1 MKREKTAFV
10 LVDIQEK
17 FRPVIQGFDKVV
29 GNVNKLVKGAEI
41 LKVPLIVTEQNPE
54 KLGGIVE
61 EIELPEVEKISKMHF
76 SCFGVEEFVKR
87 VEGFEV
93 LVFFGIEAH
102 VCILKT
108 ALDGIEKGF
117 EVHVVADAVSSRNLE
132 DKEIAIERMRQGGVF
147 VDSTEIILFQLMEK
161 AGTDEFRGISE
172 IIK

>member
-61 EIELPEVEKISKMHF
+61 EIELPEVEKIS
-76 SCFGVEEFVKR
+76 
-87 VEGFEV
+87 
-93 LVFFGIEAH
+93 
-102 VCILKT
+102 
-108 ALDGIEKGF
+108 
-117 EVHVVADAVSSRNLE
+117 
-132 DKEIAIERMRQGGVF
+132 
-147 VDSTEIILFQLMEK
+147 
-161 AGTDEFRGISE
+161 
-172 IIK
+172 